1 MKSLPENCFAANKQ
15 PAYEQFRSPPF
26 EVLWQH
32 HTMKRL
38 GQLKGLT
45 FGHSFS
51 ALPDPVL
58 EARILKLFNLAFVA
72 AKHIQF

>member
-1 MKSLPENCFAANKQ
+1 
-15 PAYEQFRSPPF
+15 
-26 EVLWQH
+26 
-32 HTMKRL
+32 MKRL

-72 AKHIQF
+72 AKCLQF